1 MATAAK
7 LGYGTLLKRGDGG
20 SPEVFTTIAEVR
32 EISDFGAERELV
44 EVTNHDSAN
53 GFREFILGLK
63 DGSEFSVV
71 ANYIPSHSTQSPTTG
86 VIADFDNSATKNY
99 QLVFPTN
106 PTETAQAALLCMA
119 WNIAPPIDDAMV
131 LNLTFKVTGNITWP

>member
-1 MATAAK
+1 MATAAR
-7 LGYGTLLKRGDGG
+7 LGYGTLFRRGDGG
-20 SPEVFTTIAEVR
+20 SPEVFTTILEVI

-44 EVTNHDSAN
+44 EVTSHDSPN
-53 GFREFILGLK
+53 SFREYILGLK
-63 DGSEFSVV
+63 DGSEFNVT
-71 ANYIPSHSTQSPTTG
+71 ANYVPSHSTHSPTTG
-86 VIADFDNSATKNY
+86 VIADFDNSSTKNY

-119 WNIAPPIDDAMV
+119 WTIAPPIDSQMT